1 MSQNKSKIKIGLT
14 GGIGSGKTFVSEIF
28 LKLGIPIFYADY
40 HAKKCM
46 RDKEELK
53 DQICKKFGS
62 EIYKGLEIQNKKLSD
77 IVFADSQKLKELNS
91 IVHPFVSI
99 AFEEWVKNQESK
111 YVIKEAAILF
121 ETGTDKY
128 LDAVICVSSNMDLR
142 IRRVMKRDNCTEE
155 KVIQRIS
162 MQIPQKEK
170 EKLSD
175 FVIFNNGDQLIL
187 PQVLKI
193 INQIS

>member
-1 MSQNKSKIKIGLT
+1 
-14 GGIGSGKTFVSEIF
+14 
-28 LKLGIPIFYADY
+28 
-40 HAKKCM
+40 
-46 RDKEELK
+46 
-53 DQICKKFGS
+53 
-62 EIYKGLEIQNKKLSD
+62 
-77 IVFADSQKLKELNS
+77 
-91 IVHPFVSI
+91 
-99 AFEEWVKNQESK
+99 
-111 YVIKEAAILF
+111 
-121 ETGTDKY
+121 
-128 LDAVICVSSNMDLR
+128 
-142 IRRVMKRDNCTEE
+142 MKRDNCTEE